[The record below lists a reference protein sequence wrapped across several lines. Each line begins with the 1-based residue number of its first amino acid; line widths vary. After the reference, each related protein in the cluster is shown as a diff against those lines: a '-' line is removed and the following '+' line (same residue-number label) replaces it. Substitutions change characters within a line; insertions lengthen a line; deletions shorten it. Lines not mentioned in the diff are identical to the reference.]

1 MLAIVVVIA
10 ILFAVLVYR
19 KVSRVSGQVTD
30 VTSLVTNQTHV
41 VDHVLLGQTRRVDE
55 LLSRVDLLAAEVEI
69 VRIADRTQRAL
80 TLATNRTSER
90 LLRRFQLL
98 FSRLL
103 RAVRVQ
109 LPAQTQSLVATIQR
123 ALARLRGVRR

>member
-1 MLAIVVVIA
+1 MLALVVIVA
-10 ILFAVLVYR
+10 LALAVLVYV
-19 KVSRVSGQVTD
+19 KVNRVGKQVHD
-30 VTSLVTNQTHV
+30 VTSLVTDQAAT
-41 VDHVLLGQTRRVDE
+41 VDNVLVGQTRRVNE
-55 LLSRVDLLAAEVEI
+55 MLAQVDLLRAEIEV
-69 VRIADRTQRAL
+69 VRLAGRAQRTL
-80 TLATNRTSER
+80 TLAANRTSER
-90 LLRRFQLL
+90 VLRRFQLL